1 MIYFLMN
8 GLTFLDVVI
17 GYNGGVIM
25 ATLILGNYS
34 CEYNRVDKTNY
45 INLDNNTVTT
55 VELFDTGTDEDKY
68 IFIVDGN
75 IDNFKQYNYCSID
88 GKYYFLEPYKVLDG
102 GMCEMLATFDFL
114 YNNKEKIYNSVQLVT
129 RNAKNRNAYL
139 VDNEMTFTNYDLIDC
154 YEFPNAIN
162 NDSIILITVG

>member
-1 MIYFLMN
+1 
-8 GLTFLDVVI
+8 
-17 GYNGGVIM
+17 M
-25 ATLILGNYS
+25 ATVILGNYS

-45 INLDNNTVTT
+45 INLDHNTLTT
-55 VELFDTGTDEDKY
+55 VDVFDTGTDEDKY
-68 IFIVDGN
+68 IFIVDGT
-75 IDNFKQYNYCSID
+75 IDTFKQYNYCSID
-88 GKYYFLEPYKVLDG
+88 GNFYFLEPYKVLDG
-102 GMCEMLATFDFL
+102 GMCEMMATFDYL

-154 YEFPNAIN
+154 YEFPNAIS

>member
-1 MIYFLMN
+1 
-8 GLTFLDVVI
+8 
-17 GYNGGVIM
+17 M
-25 ATLILGNYS
+25 ATVILGNYS

-45 INLDNNTVTT
+45 INLDNNTLTT
-55 VELFDTGTDEDKY
+55 VDLFDTGTNEDKY
-68 IFIVDGN
+68 IFIMDGT
-75 IDNFKQYNYCSID
+75 IDTFKQYNYCSID
-88 GKYYFLEPYKVLDG
+88 DNFYFLEPYKVLDG
-102 GMCEMLATFDFL
+102 GMCEMMATFDYL

>member
-1 MIYFLMN
+1 
-8 GLTFLDVVI
+8 
-17 GYNGGVIM
+17 M
-25 ATLILGNYS
+25 ATVILGNYS

-45 INLDNNTVTT
+45 INIDNNTLTT
-55 VELFDTGTDEDKY
+55 VDLFDTGTDEDKY
-68 IFIVDGN
+68 IFIVDGT
-75 IDNFKQYNYCSID
+75 IDTFKQYNYCSID
-88 GKYYFLEPYKVLDG
+88 GNFYFLEPYKVLDG
-102 GMCEMLATFDFL
+102 GMCEMMATFDYL

>member
-1 MIYFLMN
+1 
-8 GLTFLDVVI
+8 
-17 GYNGGVIM
+17 M
-25 ATLILGNYS
+25 ATVILGNYS

-45 INLDNNTVTT
+45 INLDNNTLTT
-55 VELFDTGTDEDKY
+55 VDLFDTGTDEDKY
-68 IFIVDGN
+68 IFIMDGT
-75 IDNFKQYNYCSID
+75 IDSFKQYNYCSID
-88 GKYYFLEPYKVLDG
+88 GNFYFLEPYKVLDG
-102 GMCEMLATFDFL
+102 GMCEMMATFDYL

>member
-1 MIYFLMN
+1 
-8 GLTFLDVVI
+8 
-17 GYNGGVIM
+17 M
-25 ATLILGNYS
+25 ATVILGNYS

-45 INLDNNTVTT
+45 INIDDNTLTT
-55 VELFDTGTDEDKY
+55 VDLFDTGTDEDKY

-75 IDNFKQYNYCSID
+75 IDTFKQYNYCSID
-88 GKYYFLEPYKVLDG
+88 SNFYFLEPYKVLDG
-102 GMCEMLATFDFL
+102 GMCEMMATFDYL
-114 YNNKEKIYNSVQLVT
+114 YNNKEQIYNSVQLVT
-129 RNAKNRNAYL
+129 RNAKKRNAYL

>member
-1 MIYFLMN
+1 
-8 GLTFLDVVI
+8 
-17 GYNGGVIM
+17 M
-25 ATLILGNYS
+25 ATVILGNYT

-45 INLDNNTVTT
+45 INLDHNTLTT
-55 VELFDTGTDEDKY
+55 ADLFDTGTDEDKY

-75 IDNFKQYNYCSID
+75 IDTFKQYNYCSID
-88 GKYYFLEPYKVLDG
+88 GIFYFLEPYKVLDG
-102 GMCEMLATFDFL
+102 GMCEMMATFDYL
-114 YNNKEKIYNSVQLVT
+114 YNNKEQIYNSVQLVT

>member
-1 MIYFLMN
+1 
-8 GLTFLDVVI
+8 
-17 GYNGGVIM
+17 M
-25 ATLILGNYS
+25 ATVILGNYS

-45 INLDNNTVTT
+45 INLDNNTLTT
-55 VELFDTGTDEDKY
+55 VDLFDTGTDEDKY
-68 IFIVDGN
+68 IFIIDGT
-75 IDNFKQYNYCSID
+75 IDTFKQYNYCSID
-88 GKYYFLEPYKVLDG
+88 GNFYFLEPYKVLDG
-102 GMCEMLATFDFL
+102 GMCEMMATFDYL
-114 YNNKEKIYNSVQLVT
+114 YNNKEKIYNSVQLVS

>member
-1 MIYFLMN
+1 
-8 GLTFLDVVI
+8 
-17 GYNGGVIM
+17 M
-25 ATLILGNYS
+25 AAVILGNYS

-45 INLDNNTVTT
+45 INLDNNTLTT
-55 VELFDTGTDEDKY
+55 VDLFNTGTDEDKY
-68 IFIVDGN
+68 IFIMDGT
-75 IDNFKQYNYCSID
+75 IDTFKQYNYCSID
-88 GKYYFLEPYKVLDG
+88 GNFYFLEPYKVLDG
-102 GMCEMLATFDFL
+102 GMCEMMATFDYL
-114 YNNKEKIYNSVQLVT
+114 YNNKEKIYNSVQLVS

>member
-1 MIYFLMN
+1 M
-8 GLTFLDVVI
+8 GTV
-17 GYNGGVIM
+17 
-25 ATLILGNYS
+25 ILGNYI

-45 INLDNNTVTT
+45 INLDNNTLTNVD
-55 VELFDTGTDEDKY
+55 LFDTGTDEDKY

-88 GKYYFLEPYKVLDG
+88 GNFYFLEPYKVLDG
-102 GMCEMLATFDFL
+102 GMCEMKATFDYL
-114 YNNKEKIYNSVQLVT
+114 YNNKEQIYNSVQLVT

>member
-1 MIYFLMN
+1 
-8 GLTFLDVVI
+8 
-17 GYNGGVIM
+17 M
-25 ATLILGNYS
+25 ATVILGNYS

-45 INLDNNTVTT
+45 INLDNNTLTT
-55 VELFDTGTDEDKY
+55 VDLFDTGTNEDKY
-68 IFIVDGN
+68 IFIMDGT
-75 IDNFKQYNYCSID
+75 IDTFKQYNYCSID
-88 GKYYFLEPYKVLDG
+88 GNFYFLEPYKVLDG
-102 GMCEMLATFDFL
+102 GMCEMMATFDYL
-114 YNNKEKIYNSVQLVT
+114 YNNKEKIYNSVQLVS

>member
-1 MIYFLMN
+1 
-8 GLTFLDVVI
+8 
-17 GYNGGVIM
+17 M
-25 ATLILGNYS
+25 ATVILGNYS

-45 INLDNNTVTT
+45 INLDHNTLTSVD
-55 VELFDTGTDEDKY
+55 VFDTGTDEDKY
-68 IFIVDGN
+68 IFIVDGT
-75 IDNFKQYNYCSID
+75 IDTFKQYNYCSID
-88 GKYYFLEPYKVLDG
+88 GNFYFLEPYKVLDG
-102 GMCEMLATFDFL
+102 GMCEMMATFDYL

>member
-1 MIYFLMN
+1 
-8 GLTFLDVVI
+8 
-17 GYNGGVIM
+17 M
-25 ATLILGNYS
+25 ATVILANYS

-45 INLDNNTVTT
+45 INIDDNTLTT
-55 VELFDTGTDEDKY
+55 VDLFDTGTDEDKY
-68 IFIVDGN
+68 IFIMDGT
-75 IDNFKQYNYCSID
+75 IDTFKQYNYCSID
-88 GKYYFLEPYKVLDG
+88 GNFYFLEPYKVLDG
-102 GMCEMLATFDFL
+102 GMCEMMATFDYL
-114 YNNKEKIYNSVQLVT
+114 YNNKEQIYNSVQLVS

>member
-1 MIYFLMN
+1 
-8 GLTFLDVVI
+8 
-17 GYNGGVIM
+17 M
-25 ATLILGNYS
+25 ATVILGNYS

-45 INLDNNTVTT
+45 INLDHNTLTT
-55 VELFDTGTDEDKY
+55 VDVFDTGTDEDKY

-75 IDNFKQYNYCSID
+75 IDTFKQYNYCSID
-88 GKYYFLEPYKVLDG
+88 NNFYFLEPYKVLDG
-102 GMCEMLATFDFL
+102 GMCEMMATFDYL
-114 YNNKEKIYNSVQLVT
+114 YNNKEQIYNSVQLVT

>member
-1 MIYFLMN
+1 
-8 GLTFLDVVI
+8 
-17 GYNGGVIM
+17 M
-25 ATLILGNYS
+25 ATVILGNYS
-34 CEYNRVDKTNY
+34 CEYNRVDKTNF
-45 INLDNNTVTT
+45 INLDHNTLTT
-55 VELFDTGTDEDKY
+55 VDLFDTGTDEDKY
-68 IFIVDGN
+68 IFIMDGN
-75 IDNFKQYNYCSID
+75 IDTFKQYNYCSID
-88 GKYYFLEPYKVLDG
+88 NNFYFLEPYKVLDG
-102 GMCEMLATFDFL
+102 GMCEMMATFDYL

>member
-1 MIYFLMN
+1 
-8 GLTFLDVVI
+8 
-17 GYNGGVIM
+17 M
-25 ATLILGNYS
+25 ATVILGNYS

-45 INLDNNTVTT
+45 INLNHNTLTAAD
-55 VELFDTGTDEDKY
+55 LFDTGTDEDKY

-75 IDNFKQYNYCSID
+75 IDTFKQYNYCKID
-88 GKYYFLEPYKVLDG
+88 NNFYFLEPYKVLDG
-102 GMCEMLATFDFL
+102 GMCEMMATFDYL

>member
-1 MIYFLMN
+1 
-8 GLTFLDVVI
+8 
-17 GYNGGVIM
+17 M
-25 ATLILGNYS
+25 ATVILGNYS

-45 INLDNNTVTT
+45 INLDHNTLTT
-55 VELFDTGTDEDKY
+55 VDVFDTGTDEDKY
-68 IFIVDGN
+68 IFIMDGS
-75 IDNFKQYNYCSID
+75 IDTFKQYNYCSID
-88 GKYYFLEPYKVLDG
+88 NNFYFLEPYKVLDG
-102 GMCEMLATFDFL
+102 GMCEMMATFDYL
-114 YNNKEKIYNSVQLVT
+114 YNNNEKIYNSVQLVT

>member
-1 MIYFLMN
+1 
-8 GLTFLDVVI
+8 
-17 GYNGGVIM
+17 M
-25 ATLILGNYS
+25 AAVILGNYS

-45 INLDNNTVTT
+45 INIDNNTLTT
-55 VELFDTGTDEDKY
+55 VDLFDTGTDEDKY
-68 IFIVDGN
+68 IFIMDGT
-75 IDNFKQYNYCSID
+75 IDTFKQYNYCSID
-88 GKYYFLEPYKVLDG
+88 GNFYFLEPYKVLDG
-102 GMCEMLATFDFL
+102 GMCEMMATFDYL
-114 YNNKEKIYNSVQLVT
+114 YNNKEKIYNSVQLVS

>member
-1 MIYFLMN
+1 
-8 GLTFLDVVI
+8 
-17 GYNGGVIM
+17 M
-25 ATLILGNYS
+25 ATVILGNYS

-45 INLDNNTVTT
+45 INLENNTLTT
-55 VELFDTGTDEDKY
+55 VDLFDTGTDEDKY
-68 IFIVDGN
+68 IFIMDGT
-75 IDNFKQYNYCSID
+75 IDTFKQYNYCSID
-88 GKYYFLEPYKVLDG
+88 GNFYFLEPYKVLDG
-102 GMCEMLATFDFL
+102 GMCEMMATFDYL
-114 YNNKEKIYNSVQLVT
+114 YNNKEKIYNSVQLVS

>member
-1 MIYFLMN
+1 
-8 GLTFLDVVI
+8 
-17 GYNGGVIM
+17 M
-25 ATLILGNYS
+25 ATVILGNYS

-45 INLDNNTVTT
+45 INLDHNTLST
-55 VELFDTGTDEDKY
+55 VDVFDTGTDEDKY
-68 IFIVDGN
+68 IFIMDGT
-75 IDNFKQYNYCSID
+75 IDTFKQYNYCSID
-88 GKYYFLEPYKVLDG
+88 GNFYFLEPYKVLDG
-102 GMCEMLATFDFL
+102 GMCEMMATFDYL
-114 YNNKEKIYNSVQLVT
+114 YNNKEKIYNSVQLVS

>member
-1 MIYFLMN
+1 
-8 GLTFLDVVI
+8 
-17 GYNGGVIM
+17 M
-25 ATLILGNYS
+25 ATVILGNYS

-45 INLDNNTVTT
+45 INLDNNTLTT
-55 VELFDTGTDEDKY
+55 VDLFDTGTDEDKY
-68 IFIVDGN
+68 IFIMDGT
-75 IDNFKQYNYCSID
+75 IDTFKQYNYCSID
-88 GKYYFLEPYKVLDG
+88 GNFYFLEPYKVLDG
-102 GMCEMLATFDFL
+102 GMCEMMATFDYL

>member
-1 MIYFLMN
+1 
-8 GLTFLDVVI
+8 
-17 GYNGGVIM
+17 M
-25 ATLILGNYS
+25 ATVILGNYS

-45 INLDNNTVTT
+45 INLENNTLST
-55 VELFDTGTDEDKY
+55 VDLFDTGTDEDKY
-68 IFIVDGN
+68 IFIMDGS
-75 IDNFKQYNYCSID
+75 IDTFKQYNYCSID
-88 GKYYFLEPYKVLDG
+88 NNFYFLEPYKVLDG
-102 GMCEMLATFDFL
+102 GMCEMMATFDYL

>member
-1 MIYFLMN
+1 
-8 GLTFLDVVI
+8 
-17 GYNGGVIM
+17 M
-25 ATLILGNYS
+25 ATVILGNYS

-45 INLDNNTVTT
+45 INIDNNTITT
-55 VELFDTGTDEDKY
+55 VDLFDTGTDEDKY
-68 IFIVDGN
+68 IFIMDGT
-75 IDNFKQYNYCSID
+75 IDTFKQYNYSID
-88 GKYYFLEPYKVLDG
+88 GNFYFLEPYKVLDG
-102 GMCEMLATFDFL
+102 GMCEMMASFDYL

>member
-1 MIYFLMN
+1 
-8 GLTFLDVVI
+8 
-17 GYNGGVIM
+17 M
-25 ATLILGNYS
+25 ATVILGNYS

-45 INLDNNTVTT
+45 INLDHNTLTT
-55 VELFDTGTDEDKY
+55 VDVFDTGTDEDKY
-68 IFIVDGN
+68 IFIVDGT
-75 IDNFKQYNYCSID
+75 IDTFKQYNYCSID
-88 GKYYFLEPYKVLDG
+88 GNFYFLEPYKVLDG
-102 GMCEMLATFDFL
+102 GMCEMMATFDYL

>member
-1 MIYFLMN
+1 
-8 GLTFLDVVI
+8 
-17 GYNGGVIM
+17 M
-25 ATLILGNYS
+25 ATVILGNYS

-45 INLDNNTVTT
+45 INLDNNTLTT
-55 VELFDTGTDEDKY
+55 VDLFDTGTDEDKY
-68 IFIVDGN
+68 IFIIDGT
-75 IDNFKQYNYCSID
+75 IDTFKQYNYCSID
-88 GKYYFLEPYKVLDG
+88 NNFYFLEPYKVLDG
-102 GMCEMLATFDFL
+102 GMCEMMATFDYL

>member
-1 MIYFLMN
+1 
-8 GLTFLDVVI
+8 
-17 GYNGGVIM
+17 M
-25 ATLILGNYS
+25 ATVILGNYS

-45 INLDNNTVTT
+45 INLDHNTLTT
-55 VELFDTGTDEDKY
+55 TDLFDTGTDEDKY

-75 IDNFKQYNYCSID
+75 IDTFKQYNYCKID
-88 GKYYFLEPYKVLDG
+88 NNFYFLEPYKVLDG
-102 GMCEMLATFDFL
+102 GMCEMMATFDYL
-114 YNNKEKIYNSVQLVT
+114 YNNKEQIYNSVQLVT

>member
-1 MIYFLMN
+1 
-8 GLTFLDVVI
+8 
-17 GYNGGVIM
+17 M
-25 ATLILGNYS
+25 ATVILGNYS

-45 INLDNNTVTT
+45 INLDNNTLTT
-55 VELFDTGTDEDKY
+55 VDLFDTGTDEDKY
-68 IFIVDGN
+68 IFIVDGT
-75 IDNFKQYNYCSID
+75 IDTFKQYNYCSID
-88 GKYYFLEPYKVLDG
+88 GNFYFLEPYKVLDG
-102 GMCEMLATFDFL
+102 GMCEMMATFDYL

-154 YEFPNAIN
+154 YEFPNAIS

>member
-1 MIYFLMN
+1 
-8 GLTFLDVVI
+8 
-17 GYNGGVIM
+17 M
-25 ATLILGNYS
+25 ATVILGNYS

-45 INLDNNTVTT
+45 INLNNTLTT
-55 VELFDTGTDEDKY
+55 VDLFDTGTDEDKY
-68 IFIVDGN
+68 IFIMDGT
-75 IDNFKQYNYCSID
+75 IDTFKQYNYCSID
-88 GKYYFLEPYKVLDG
+88 GNFYFLEPYKVLDG
-102 GMCEMLATFDFL
+102 GMCEMMATFDYL
-114 YNNKEKIYNSVQLVT
+114 YNNKEKIYNSVQLVS

>member
-1 MIYFLMN
+1 
-8 GLTFLDVVI
+8 
-17 GYNGGVIM
+17 M
-25 ATLILGNYS
+25 ATVILGNYS

-45 INLDNNTVTT
+45 INLDQNTLTT
-55 VELFDTGTDEDKY
+55 VDLFDTGTDEDKY
-68 IFIVDGN
+68 IFIMDGT
-75 IDNFKQYNYCSID
+75 IDTFKQYNYCSID
-88 GKYYFLEPYKVLDG
+88 GNFYFLEPYKVLDG
-102 GMCEMLATFDFL
+102 GMCEMQATFDYL
-114 YNNKEKIYNSVQLVT
+114 YNNKEQIYNSVQLVS

>member
-1 MIYFLMN
+1 
-8 GLTFLDVVI
+8 
-17 GYNGGVIM
+17 M
-25 ATLILGNYS
+25 ATIILGNYS

-45 INLDNNTVTT
+45 INLDHNTLTT
-55 VELFDTGTDEDKY
+55 TDLFDTGTDEDKY
-68 IFIVDGN
+68 IFIMDGT
-75 IDNFKQYNYCSID
+75 IDTFKQYNYCSID
-88 GKYYFLEPYKVLDG
+88 NNFYFLEPYKVLDG
-102 GMCEMLATFDFL
+102 GMCEMMATFDYL

>member
-1 MIYFLMN
+1 
-8 GLTFLDVVI
+8 
-17 GYNGGVIM
+17 M
-25 ATLILGNYS
+25 ATVILGNYS

-45 INLDNNTVTT
+45 INLNHNTLTT
-55 VELFDTGTDEDKY
+55 VDLFDTGTYEDKY

-75 IDNFKQYNYCSID
+75 IDTFKQYNYCSID
-88 GKYYFLEPYKVLDG
+88 GNFYFLEPYKVLDG
-102 GMCEMLATFDFL
+102 GMCEMLATFDYL

>member
-1 MIYFLMN
+1 
-8 GLTFLDVVI
+8 
-17 GYNGGVIM
+17 M
-25 ATLILGNYS
+25 ATVILGNYS

-45 INLDNNTVTT
+45 INLDNNTLTT
-55 VELFDTGTDEDKY
+55 VDLFDTGTDEDKY
-68 IFIVDGN
+68 IFIMDGT
-75 IDNFKQYNYCSID
+75 IDTFKQYNYCSID
-88 GKYYFLEPYKVLDG
+88 NNFYFLEPYKVLDG
-102 GMCEMLATFDFL
+102 GMCEMMATFDYL

>member
-1 MIYFLMN
+1 
-8 GLTFLDVVI
+8 
-17 GYNGGVIM
+17 M
-25 ATLILGNYS
+25 ATVILGNYS
-34 CEYNRVDKTNY
+34 CEYNRLNKTNY
-45 INLDNNTVTT
+45 INLDNNTLTT
-55 VELFDTGTDEDKY
+55 VDLFDTGTDEDKY
-68 IFIVDGN
+68 IFIMDGT
-75 IDNFKQYNYCSID
+75 IDTFKQYNYCSID
-88 GKYYFLEPYKVLDG
+88 NNFYFLEPYKVLDG
-102 GMCEMLATFDFL
+102 GMCEMMATFDYL